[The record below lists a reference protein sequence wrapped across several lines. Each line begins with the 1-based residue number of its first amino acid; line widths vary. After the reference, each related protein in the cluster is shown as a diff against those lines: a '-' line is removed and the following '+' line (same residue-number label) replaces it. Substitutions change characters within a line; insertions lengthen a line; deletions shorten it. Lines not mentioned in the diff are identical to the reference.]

1 MKYLKLFENFNKINI
16 LTASQE
22 EVISKESF
30 DYLCAC
36 LNYLARAIVGESK
49 HLKSR
54 APIDELINAIVR
66 YGEIVKIKVDKY
78 GQQSDFQESLES
90 SYNYLMA
97 IDKYLKFTQ
106 DEDEYYNPS
115 NLEKPTG
122 ELKNIFENG
131 LYLIENI
138 YNEFK
143 LKWTGK
149 LGEAPSEGES
159 GHQIA
164 DNLPRQK

>member
-1 MKYLKLFENFNKINI
+1 MKYLKLFENFNKTNI

-36 LNYLARAIVGESK
+36 LNYVARSCAGETE

-54 APIDELINAIVR
+54 APIDELINAILR

-78 GQQSDFQESLES
+78 GQLSDFQESLES
-90 SYNYLMA
+90 SYSYLMA
-97 IDKYLKFTQ
+97 IDKYVKFTQ
-106 DEDEYYNPS
+106 DEDDYNPS

-131 LYLIENI
+131 LYLIEKI

-143 LKWTGK
+143 LKWAGK
-149 LGEAPSEGES
+149 LGEAPSDEES
-159 GHQIA
+159 GHQI
-164 DNLPRQK
+164 NRTTPRWK